1 MSEECP
7 YILLIDD
14 DDDDIEMLSTS
25 LEALGLKTRFY
36 NSADKALNFLEL
48 VDDPTNLPI
57 LIILDSNMPGING
70 KETLALIKSNNKT
83 KRIPVIIYSTSMP
96 LQFQDTL
103 LQLGAYRCFGKAY
116 SYLDFTAQ
124 VGVFKDLANSLSAI
138 PSPSL
143 S

>member
-1 MSEECP
+1 M
-7 YILLIDD
+7 
-14 DDDDIEMLSTS
+14 
-25 LEALGLKTRFY
+25 
-36 NSADKALNFLEL
+36 EL

-124 VGVFKDLANSLSAI
+124 VGVFKDLANSLSAT